1 MPEIKRPLSPH
12 VGIYKWQ
19 ISNTLSI
26 LHRATG
32 VALFVGALVFVAWIV
47 SLALGQASYDRVLN
61 VLRGPLGLLL
71 LFGLSAAFFYHMG
84 NGIRHLAWDAGYG
97 FEKQLAQKTGWFTV
111 LASIAFTIL
120 FWLGVTA

>member
-1 MPEIKRPLSPH
+1 MPEKKRPLSPH

-19 ISNTLSI
+19 VSNTLSI

-32 VALFVGALVFVAWIV
+32 VALFVGALVLVAWIV

-97 FEKQLAQKTGWFTV
+97 FEKRLAQKTGWFTV

-120 FWLGVTA
+120 FWLGVNA